1 MITVLLT
8 LAVLAAV
15 VCWVC
20 ASPVRLAAAAGVLL
34 VTHPA
39 PTAALTAVT
48 AVAVTGAA
56 GVLAYRLLRAEGW
69 HLVTVQR
76 PNLVP
81 APVGGVT
88 A

>member
-1 MITVLLT
+1 MTAVLLT
-8 LAVLAAV
+8 LAAFAAV
-15 VCWVC
+15 CWLC
-20 ASPVRLAAAAGVLL
+20 ASPVRLAAAGGVLL

-48 AVAVTGAA
+48 AIAVTVAA
-56 GVLAYRLLRAEGW
+56 GRMAYRSLRAEGW

-76 PNLVP
+76 PDF

>member
-1 MITVLLT
+1 MTAALMTLT
-8 LAVLAAV
+8 ILAAA

-20 ASPVRLAAAAGVLL
+20 ASPVRLAVAAGVLL

-39 PTAALTAVT
+39 PTLVLTAVA
-48 AVAVTGAA
+48 AVAVTAAA
-56 GVLAYRLLRAEGW
+56 GRVVYRTLRAEGW

-76 PNLVP
+76 PGLAP
-81 APVGGVT
+81 APVGGVS